1 MKKTALIQSY
11 CRQLKLST
19 LASQVEQI
27 AADAATNSSSY
38 LDFALSLLE
47 VEIQQRQL
55 RDVQKRL
62 QDAQLPLNHQLENYD
77 FSQSCSIAKT
87 KLNQLKELSWMEQNF
102 NLVLSGPSGTGKS
115 FIAAGL
121 CYQAIKSGYRAYFRG
136 MDKLMSTLKMKDIT
150 RSAKAE
156 YRRLSRAHL
165 IVIDDIM
172 TMPAAKQEAN
182 SFFHFINDLFEK
194 TSFIITTN
202 KSPQQWVEVLG
213 DEVLTT
219 ALLDRILYRCEIIQL
234 TGESYRMQNRKTIFE
249 NQTAN

>member
-1 MKKTALIQSY
+1 MKKTALIKSH
-11 CRQLKLST
+11 CRQLNLSA
-19 LASQVEQI
+19 LAGQLEQL
-27 AADAATNSSSY
+27 AADASASGSSY
-38 LDFALSLLE
+38 LDFALSLLD

-55 RDVQKRL
+55 RDAQKR
-62 QDAQLPLNHQLENYD
+62 AQAAHLPLNHQLDNYD
-77 FSQSCSIAKT
+77 FGQSCSIAKT
-87 KLNQLKELSWMEQNF
+87 QLNQLKELGWMEQNF
-102 NLVLSGPSGTGKS
+102 NLVLMGPSGTGKS

-121 CYQAIKSGYRAYFRG
+121 CYQAIKNGYRAYFRG

-156 YRRLSRAHL
+156 YRRLTKAHL

-182 SFFHFINDLFEK
+182 TFFHFINELFEK

-202 KSPQQWVEVLG
+202 KSPKQWVEVLG

-219 ALLDRILYRCEIIQL
+219 ALLDRILYRCELVQL
-234 TGESYRMQNRKTIFE
+234 NGESYRMQNRKTIFD
-249 NQTAN
+249 NPARN